1 MPNSKIPHID
11 LGDTLNTQRL
21 RLNDLIDSVGDVSA
35 LKTTAGGVTAAINEL
50 YDSIGVIGLGSL
62 NTTAPTLR
70 QAINEH
76 EKDLGNMKSNLNAVY
91 GAIQQIDKLLT
102 KLNEGKDKKS
112 MPEEKF
118 YDYYTRDE
126 LIIKFMPLV
135 ENLARKFST
144 TQQASG
150 VLSINDL
157 IQIGSEGLIKAV
169 DKLDWL
175 QLSESED
182 IEKTLKSFFA
192 KRIKGIIRRRI
203 DMARGGMRIPEH
215 KLNEIRKNP
224 KDKKMVEIFFNSMF
238 LSIDAQPTND
248 DEENMMY
255 QIADKSEPYNIQILN
270 VYLKGLMEK
279 YLNKN
284 EYEVLRLSYGL
295 DCDKY
300 PAQCIADKIGIKGAS
315 AYVRVSEL
323 KKQAVQKLIDSVDH
337 SQVLDFL

>member
-1 MPNSKIPHID
+1 
-11 LGDTLNTQRL
+11 
-21 RLNDLIDSVGDVSA
+21 
-35 LKTTAGGVTAAINEL
+35 
-50 YDSIGVIGLGSL
+50 
-62 NTTAPTLR
+62 
-70 QAINEH
+70 
-76 EKDLGNMKSNLNAVY
+76 MKKYNVQNY
-91 GAIQQIDKLLT
+91 IRYKEDI
-102 KLNEGKDKKS
+102 KKS
-112 MPEEKF
+112 MPGDKF

-126 LIIKFMPLV
+126 LIVKFLPLV

-169 DKLDWL
+169 DKLDWDL
-175 QLSESED
+175 LIDSED

-238 LSIDAQPTND
+238 LSIDAQVTND

-270 VYLKGLMEK
+270 IYLKGLMEK
-279 YLNKN
+279 YLDKN
-284 EYEVLRLSYGL
+284 EYEVLRMSYGL
-295 DCDKY
+295 DCDKHS
-300 PAQCIADKIGIKGAS
+300 ANEIAAKLDIKGS
-315 AYVRVSEL
+315 GAYVRVSEL
-323 KKQAVQKLIDSVDH
+323 KKQAVQKLIDNVDH
-337 SQVLDFL
+337 SQVLDFV